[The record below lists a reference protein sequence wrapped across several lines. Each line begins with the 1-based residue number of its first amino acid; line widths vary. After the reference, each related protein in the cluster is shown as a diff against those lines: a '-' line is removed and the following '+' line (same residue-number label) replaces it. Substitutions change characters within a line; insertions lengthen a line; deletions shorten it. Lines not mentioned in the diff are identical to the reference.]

1 MKNLLENL
9 LINCNGDLCEN
20 IGFGIVAIFSFA
32 VIWHSL
38 SII

>member
-1 MKNLLENL
+1 MKNLLDNL
-9 LINCNGDLCEN
+9 LIKCDGELCEN
-20 IGFGIVAIFSFA
+20 IGYGIVAFFSFA